1 MEVPILPKYFKKRGQ
16 SAGLTPGT
24 LVHIG
29 ERLMEKPKISIIDY
43 SPDQLEEKTVETIEE
58 CCAYQEKPTIT
69 WINID
74 GVHQVDIIE
83 KIGQNFNIHPLTLES
98 IMNTAQRPKIEYF
111 PDYIYISLKMIYWD
125 ETEHEV
131 AIEHIS
137 FILAD
142 HTVLSFQEREG
153 DVFNPVRQRIENNKG
168 KIRKSGADYLVYA
181 LLDSIVDQY
190 FLVLEKLGDKTELLE
205 DVLINQ
211 PSPKN
216 LQIIHQSK
224 RNLIYLRNSV
234 WPLREVINQLEKDE
248 SKLIQKNTKL
258 FLRDVYDHTIQVIET
273 VESLRDMVSGMLDVY
288 LSSVSNK
295 MNEVMKVLTIIAT
308 IFIPLTFVAGI
319 YGMNFHYMPELS
331 WKWAYPITL
340 LIMFAIGLSMYFFF
354 RKKKWL

>member
-1 MEVPILPKYFKKRGQ
+1 MPKYFKKRSN

-43 SPDQLEEKTVETIEE
+43 SVSQLEEKTVENIKE

-74 GVHQVDIIE
+74 GIHQAKTIE
-83 KIGQNFNIHPLTLES
+83 QIGHFFQIHPLTLED
-98 IMNTAQRPKIEYF
+98 IMNTSQRPKIEYF
-111 PDYIYISLKMIYWD
+111 PGYIFIALKMIYWN
-125 ETEHEV
+125 ESENEV
-131 AIEHIS
+131 GIEHIS
-137 FILAD
+137 LILTNN
-142 HTVLSFQEREG
+142 TVLSFQEREG
-153 DVFNPVRQRIENNKG
+153 DVFNPVRQRIKGKAG
-168 KIRKSGADYLVYA
+168 KIRKGGADYLIYS

-190 FLVLEKLGDKTELLE
+190 FLILEKLGNKIELLE
-205 DVLINQ
+205 DDLINQ
-211 PSPKN
+211 PSPEN
-216 LQIIHQSK
+216 LQIINQSK
-224 RNLIYLRNSV
+224 RNLIFLRNAV
-234 WPLREVINQLEKDE
+234 WPLREIINKLEKDE
-248 SKLIQKNTKL
+248 SKLIKKTTKL

-273 VESLRDMVSGMLDVY
+273 VEALRDMVSGLMDIY

-308 IFIPLTFVAGI
+308 IFIPLTFLAGI

-340 LIMFAIGLSMYFFF
+340 SVMFIIGIGMYFFF
-354 RKKKWL
+354 KKKNWL

>member
-1 MEVPILPKYFKKRGQ
+1 MFKKRSK

-43 SPDQLEEKTVETIEE
+43 SPNKLEERTVESIEE
-58 CCAYQEKPTIT
+58 CCAYQEKPTKT

-74 GVHQVDIIE
+74 GIHQANIIE
-83 KIGQNFNIHPLTLES
+83 QIGHSFQIHPLTLED
-98 IMNTAQRPKIEYF
+98 IMNTSQRPKIDYF
-111 PDYIYISLKMIYWD
+111 PGYIFIALKMFYWD
-125 ETEHEV
+125 ETEQEI

-137 FILAD
+137 LILTD

-153 DVFNPVRQRIENNKG
+153 DVFNSVRERIKKKTG
-168 KIRKSGADYLVYA
+168 RIRKSGADYLVYS

-190 FLVLEKLGDKTELLE
+190 FLILEKLGDKTELLE
-205 DVLINQ
+205 DALINQ
-211 PSPKN
+211 PSPEN
-216 LQIIHQSK
+216 LRVIHQGK
-224 RNLIYLRNSV
+224 RNLIFLRNAV
-234 WPLREVINQLEKDE
+234 WPLREVINKLEKDE

-258 FLRDVYDHTIQVIET
+258 FLRDVYDHTIQIIET
-273 VESLRDMVSGMLDVY
+273 VEALRDMVAGLLDIY

-308 IFIPLTFVAGI
+308 IFIPLTFLAGI

-331 WKWAYPITL
+331 WKWAYPVTL
-340 LIMFAIGLSMYFFF
+340 LVMFLIGLGMYFFF
-354 RKKKWL
+354 KKKKWL

>member
-1 MEVPILPKYFKKRGQ
+1 LPKFFKKRSK

-43 SPDQLEEKTVETIEE
+43 SPNKLEERTVESIEE
-58 CCAYQEKPTIT
+58 CCAYQKKPTIT

-74 GVHQVDIIE
+74 GIHQAETIE
-83 KIGQNFNIHPLTLES
+83 QIGHSFQIHPLTLED
-98 IMNTAQRPKIEYF
+98 IMNTSQRPKIDYF
-111 PDYIYISLKMIYWD
+111 PGYIFIALKMFYWD
-125 ETEHEV
+125 ETEQEI

-137 FILAD
+137 LILTD

-153 DVFNPVRQRIENNKG
+153 DVFNPVRERIKNKTG
-168 KIRKSGADYLVYA
+168 KIRKSGADYLIYT

-190 FLVLEKLGDKTELLE
+190 FLILEKLGDKTELLE
-205 DVLINQ
+205 DALINQ
-211 PSPKN
+211 PSPEN
-216 LQIIHQSK
+216 LRVIHQGK
-224 RNLIYLRNSV
+224 RNLIFLRNAV
-234 WPLREVINQLEKDE
+234 WPLREVINKLEKDE

-273 VESLRDMVSGMLDVY
+273 VEALRDMVAGLLDIY

-308 IFIPLTFVAGI
+308 IFIPLTFLAGI

-331 WKWAYPITL
+331 WKWAYPVTL
-340 LIMFAIGLSMYFFF
+340 FIMFLIGLGMYFFF
-354 RKKKWL
+354 KKKNWL

>member
-1 MEVPILPKYFKKRGQ
+1 LPNFFKKRSK

-43 SPDQLEEKTVETIEE
+43 SPSELEEKTVESIEE
-58 CCAYQEKPTIT
+58 CYAYQEKPTTIT

-74 GVHQVDIIE
+74 GIHQADIIE
-83 KIGQNFNIHPLTLES
+83 QIGHFFQIHPLTLES
-98 IMNTAQRPKIEYF
+98 IMNTDQRPKIEYF
-111 PDYIYISLKMIYWD
+111 PNYIYISLKMIYWD
-125 ETEHEV
+125 ETGHEV

-137 FILAD
+137 LILTD

-153 DVFNPVRQRIENNKG
+153 DVFNSVRERIKNKTG
-168 KIRKSGADYLVYA
+168 KIRKSGADYLIYT

-190 FLVLEKLGDKTELLE
+190 FLILEKLGDKTESLE
-205 DVLINQ
+205 DALMNQ

-216 LQIIHQSK
+216 LRVIHQAK
-224 RNLIYLRNSV
+224 RNLIFLRNAV
-234 WPLREVINQLEKDE
+234 WPLREVINKLEKDE

-273 VESLRDMVSGMLDVY
+273 VEALRDMVAGLLDIY

-295 MNEVMKVLTIIAT
+295 MNEVMKLLTIIAT
-308 IFIPLTFVAGI
+308 IFIPLTFLAGI

-331 WKWAYPITL
+331 WKWAYPVTL
-340 LIMFAIGLSMYFFF
+340 LVMFLIGLGMYFFF
-354 RKKKWL
+354 KKKKWL

>member
-1 MEVPILPKYFKKRGQ
+1 MKKIFKKKSK

-43 SPDQLEEKTVETIEE
+43 SSNQLEEKTVESIEE

-74 GVHQVDIIE
+74 GIHQADIIE
-83 KIGQNFNIHPLTLES
+83 QIGHSFQIHPLTLED
-98 IMNTAQRPKIEYF
+98 IMNTSQRPKIDYF
-111 PDYIYISLKMIYWD
+111 PGYIFIALKMFYWD
-125 ETEHEV
+125 EAEQEI

-137 FILAD
+137 LILTD

-153 DVFNPVRQRIENNKG
+153 DVFNSVRERIKKKTS
-168 KIRKSGADYLVYA
+168 KIRKSGADYLVYS

-190 FLVLEKLGDKTELLE
+190 FLILEKLGDKTELLE
-205 DVLINQ
+205 DALIKQ
-211 PSPKN
+211 PSPEN
-216 LQIIHQSK
+216 LRVVHQGK
-224 RNLIYLRNSV
+224 RNLIFLRNAV
-234 WPLREVINQLEKDE
+234 WPLREIINKLEKDE

-273 VESLRDMVSGMLDVY
+273 VEALRDMVSGLLDIY

-308 IFIPLTFVAGI
+308 IFIPLTFLAGI
-319 YGMNFHYMPELS
+319 YGMNFEYMPELS
-331 WKWAYPITL
+331 WKWAYPATL
-340 LIMFAIGLSMYFFF
+340 SVMFIVGIGMYFFF
-354 RKKKWL
+354 KKKNWL